1 MKQKTVWMLAGG
13 LAAAVALLAWAFAP
27 RPPEVEVATVA
38 AGRFEATIEE
48 DARTRLRDR
57 YLVSAPLAG
66 QLARITLREGDPVA
80 AGAVLATLQPVLP
93 GLLDD
98 RTLAEQRARVDAALA
113 QVQRATA
120 RVAATRASAEQAA
133 AELRRTEQLARE
145 GFVSPTRLDTER
157 LALQVAQKE
166 QDAAVAD
173 RRAAEQGVVQARAA
187 LAAVQAGPA
196 GARAFPVRAPIDGRV
211 LRVLQASEGTVA
223 TGTPL
228 VELGDTRRLEVVA
241 ELLTTDALRATPGS
255 PVRIERWGGPGT
267 LEGRVRLVEP
277 AAFTKVSAL
286 GVEEQRVEVLIDIT
300 SPAERWAALGD
311 GYRVGVQVLVEAADG
326 VLKVPAAALFP
337 VPGGAPGAMA
347 VFVVREGRAVQQPVQ
362 LGGRHGADAWV
373 REGLRAGEQVVIYP
387 GAAVRD
393 GVRVKLRPAP

>member
-13 LAAAVALLAWAFAP
+13 LAGAVALMAWAFAS

-38 AGRFEATIEE
+38 QGRFEATIEE

-57 YLVSAPLAG
+57 YVVSAPLAG
-66 QLARITLREGDPVA
+66 RLARPALRDGDRVA
-80 AGAVLATLQPVLP
+80 AGAVVASLQPVLP
-93 GLLDD
+93 ALLDE

-113 QVQRATA
+113 QVQRAAA
-120 RVAATRASAEQAA
+120 RVAAAAASAGQAQ
-133 AELRRTEQLARE
+133 AELRRSEQLARD
-145 GFVSPTRLDTER
+145 GFVSPTRLDAER
-157 LALQVAQKE
+157 LAAQVAQKE
-166 QDAAVAD
+166 HEAALAD
-173 RRAAEQGVVQARAA
+173 RRAAEQGVLQARAA

-196 GARAFPVRAPIDGRV
+196 GAGAFAVRAPIDGQV
-211 LRVLQASEGTVA
+211 LRMLQTSEATVA

-241 ELLTTDALRATPGS
+241 ELLTTDALRAVPGS
-255 PVRIERWGGPGT
+255 AVRIERWGGAGT
-267 LEGRVRLVEP
+267 LDGRVRMVEP

-300 SPAERWAALGD
+300 SPPERWAALGD
-311 GYRVGVQVLVEAADG
+311 GYRVGVRVLVEAADA
-326 VLKVPAAALFP
+326 VVKVPAAALFP

-347 VFVVREGRAVQQPVQ
+347 VFVLREGRAVQQPVQ
-362 LGGRHGADAWV
+362 LGGRHGAEAWV

-387 GAAVRD
+387 GSAVRD
-393 GVRVKLRPAP
+393 GARVKVRST